1 MSLNVIFV
9 RHGESVWHGENRY
22 AGATDIDLTDHG
34 RDQAAALADWAA
46 QAGLTAVWS
55 SPMLRCRQTAA
66 GSAARAGLPLHLDER
81 LRELDFGVAEGL
93 TRAEMRERM
102 PEAVASFEADPV
114 ASHFP
119 GGEDPAA
126 VVERY
131 LAFLAELRA
140 EHDTGE
146 QGEAKQA
153 DGKKGD
159 GRILVVAHSTAIR
172 LTLCRLLDLPLRDYR
187 RRFPRLANCAL
198 NELVLSDGTPSL
210 LTLNRPV
217 TPGVP
222 A

>member
-66 GSAARAGLPLHLDER
+66 DSAARAGLPLRLDPR

-119 GGEDPAA
+119 EGEDPAA

-131 LAFLAELRA
+131 VAFLTDLRA
-140 EHDTGE
+140 EHDAGG
-146 QGEAKQA
+146 QGGGGRGNGGQ
-153 DGKKGD
+153 GG

-172 LTLCRLLDLPLRDYR
+172 LTLCRLLDLPLSDYR

>member
-22 AGATDIDLTDHG
+22 AGATDIDLTEHG
-34 RDQAAALADWAA
+34 RAQAAALADWAA

-66 GSAARAGLPLHLDER
+66 DSAARAGLPLHLEPR
-81 LRELDFGVAEGL
+81 LSELDFGVAEGL
-93 TRAEMRERM
+93 TRGEMRERM

-114 ASHFP
+114 ANHFP
-119 GGEDPAA
+119 EGENPA
-126 VVERY
+126 VVAERY
-131 LAFLAELRA
+131 VAFLTELRA
-140 EHDTGE
+140 EHD
-146 QGEAKQA
+146 
-153 DGKKGD
+153 DG

-172 LTLCRLLDLPLRDYR
+172 LALCRLLGLPLRDYR
-187 RRFPRLANCAL
+187 RRFPHLANCAL
-198 NELVLSDGTPSL
+198 NELVLSDGSPAL

>member
-66 GSAARAGLPLHLDER
+66 DSAARAGLPLHLDPR

-119 GGEDPAA
+119 EGEDPAA

-131 LAFLAELRA
+131 VAFLTDLRA
-140 EHDTGE
+140 EHDAGGQGTGGRGNG
-146 QGEAKQA
+146 GES
-153 DGKKGD
+153 G

-172 LTLCRLLDLPLRDYR
+172 LTLCRLLDLPLSDYR

>member
-66 GSAARAGLPLHLDER
+66 GSAAAAGLPLHLDPR

-119 GGEDPAA
+119 EGEDPAA

-131 LAFLAELRA
+131 VAFLADLRA
-140 EHDTGE
+140 EHDTGA
-146 QGEAKQA
+146 QG
-153 DGKKGD
+153 DGKQTGGKESD

-187 RRFPRLANCAL
+187 RRFPHLANCAL

>member
-34 RDQAAALADWAA
+34 RDQAAALADWAE
-46 QAGLTAVWS
+46 QARLTAVWS

-66 GSAARAGLPLHLDER
+66 DSAARAGLPLRLDER

-102 PEAVASFEADPV
+102 PEAVTSFEADPV
-114 ASHFP
+114 AHHFP

-131 LAFLAELRA
+131 AAFLAGLRA
-140 EHDTGE
+140 EHGGGSE
-146 QGEAKQA
+146 GGGAGA
-153 DGKKGD
+153 DG

-172 LTLCRLLDLPLRDYR
+172 LTLCRLLGLPLGDYR
-187 RRFPRLANCAL
+187 RVFPYLANCAL
-198 NELVLSDGTPSL
+198 NELVLRDGTPSL
-210 LTLNRPV
+210 LALNRPA